1 MRLKNNPFR
10 MILIWIVFGA
20 VIGSLIGAL
29 GVLRII
35 PKDTFESAVGITIR
49 ICIGLIVLILDLL
62 CIWALLRPRLIG
74 YIKQHGETAEGIIAY
89 VHEIPRPDQLRE
101 DAWIRKARF
110 VCTVLY
116 HVNGKDY
123 KVEYPPT
130 PLTSRQAMYP
140 FSFEPEKVIPVQYL
154 RRFPQL
160 SCIAL
165 PQIQA
170 AEQAEQQRNRI
181 VFIVIP
187 LILTALYV
195 TAMIMTG

>member
-1 MRLKNNPFR
+1 ML
-10 MILIWIVFGA
+10 LIWIVSGA
-20 VIGSLIGAL
+20 VVGSLIGAL

-49 ICIGLIVLILDLL
+49 ICIGLIVLILDVL
-62 CIWALLRPRLIG
+62 CIWALVRPGLIG
-74 YIKQHGETAEGIIAY
+74 YIKQNGETTEGIIAY
-89 VHEIPRPDQLRE
+89 VHEIPRPDQIRE
-101 DAWIRKARF
+101 DAWIRRVRF

-123 KVEYPPT
+123 KVEFPPT
-130 PLTSRQAMYP
+130 PLTSRQALYP
-140 FSFEPEKVIPVQYL
+140 FSFEPEKMIPVQYL
-154 RRFPQL
+154 RRFPRL
-160 SCIAL
+160 SRIAL

-170 AEQAEQQRNRI
+170 EEKAEQQRNRI